1 MMERGREGGGERE
14 RNARGEESCKRE
26 RERVEVTWLS
36 FFKKTQPGRIFFF
49 SFFFV
54 SKEFSSLTNDSL
66 SGERR
71 LSKKRFASLCLF
83 SLSPFYLSLSARHRA
98 PAHTAPSPPTRRAR
112 LLGQEGTRRKE
123 RKKESIE
130 EVKRR
135 RDSEMS
141 GKNLASALQNFR
153 QLAAKNQRIKVKSAE
168 QWAKV
173 REERGREE
181 RGRREEKRKW
191 SH

>member
-83 SLSPFYLSLSARHRA
+83 SLSPPVTEHQLTPH
-98 PAHTAPSPPTRRAR
+98 P
-112 LLGQEGTRRKE
+112 
-123 RKKESIE
+123 
-130 EVKRR
+130 RR
-135 RDSEMS
+135 RHGVRVCW
-141 GKNLASALQNFR
+141 GK
-153 QLAAKNQRIKVKSAE
+153 K
-168 QWAKV
+168 
-173 REERGREE
+173 GREE
-181 RGRREEKRKW
+181 KKERRSQSKKSNGDETAR
-191 SH
+191 

>member
-1 MMERGREGGGERE
+1 
-14 RNARGEESCKRE
+14 
-26 RERVEVTWLS
+26 
-36 FFKKTQPGRIFFF
+36 
-49 SFFFV
+49 
-54 SKEFSSLTNDSL
+54 
-66 SGERR
+66 
-71 LSKKRFASLCLF
+71 
-83 SLSPFYLSLSARHRA
+83 
-98 PAHTAPSPPTRRAR
+98 
-112 LLGQEGTRRKE
+112 LGQEGTRRKE

>member
-1 MMERGREGGGERE
+1 
-14 RNARGEESCKRE
+14 
-26 RERVEVTWLS
+26 
-36 FFKKTQPGRIFFF
+36 
-49 SFFFV
+49 
-54 SKEFSSLTNDSL
+54 
-66 SGERR
+66 
-71 LSKKRFASLCLF
+71 
-83 SLSPFYLSLSARHRA
+83 
-98 PAHTAPSPPTRRAR
+98 
-112 LLGQEGTRRKE
+112 
-123 RKKESIE
+123 
-130 EVKRR
+130 
-135 RDSEMS
+135 MS